1 MSNQKISKEE
11 YLSIYEMDMDHLQ
24 KSYETI
30 FERRRENLLN
40 NQTELAEMATQDLQ
54 EVSSQMTEMMEAKNK
69 FLREY
74 QEQASSQAET
84 LNPEETQ
91 QQDQEQDKDYDYSYG
106 M

>member
-1 MSNQKISKEE
+1 MSDQKISKEE
-11 YLSIYEMDMDHLQ
+11 YLSIYEMDMGNLQ

-40 NQTELAEMATQDLQ
+40 NQTELAEIATQDLQ

-74 QEQASSQAET
+74 QEQASSQAKT
-84 LNPEETQ
+84 LNPEATQ